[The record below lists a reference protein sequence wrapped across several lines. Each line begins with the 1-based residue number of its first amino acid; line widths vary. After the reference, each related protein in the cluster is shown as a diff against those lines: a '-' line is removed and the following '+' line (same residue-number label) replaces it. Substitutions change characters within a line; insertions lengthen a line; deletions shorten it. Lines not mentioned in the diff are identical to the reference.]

1 MQLILNLLKSLEN
14 LSTSFFKIREYETIR
29 FEEPLTIDRDYEAP
43 FPLPYILTSFDMDD
57 ENLNTLSQYEQLK
70 YCSFIER
77 ANTCSEWMQ
86 RYSRFVHLKVDE
98 YIQIKHDLDKLYSCS
113 EIICNEY
120 NDENLKNLQ
129 SQHEQLFFKIN
140 WTMTYMG
147 REQWRLNRICDDC
160 KVIIDNVNLLFV
172 AAWLLDNDWVETIE
186 MGTEPVGPCYY
197 DFSTMRVYSK
207 QTAMKFGYSLENF
220 Y

>member
-160 KVIIDNVNLLFV
+160 KVIIDSVNLPFV
-172 AAWLLDNDWVETIE
+172 AEWLLDDDWVETIE
-186 MGTEPVGPCYY
+186 KGTELVGPCYY

-207 QTAMKFGYSLENF
+207 QTAMKFGYPLENF